1 MAPQLSRLQCYSFAT
16 YWAWFQFNP
25 PVERKRKG
33 KRNLF
38 NSPRLPRL
46 RLAVTEGGLVAA
58 TGFEPVTKGLWE
70 FKSTRRR
77 PLVSFPRQSIVMNKW
92 LVKYWVGGYQII
104 TFWRLVCGISVR
116 FIISLRPNDKQKVGK
131 TGWQTW
137 YNDSRQHAG
146 LDVFR
151 I

>member
-1 MAPQLSRLQCYSFAT
+1 MRIEIYKAETACFLSKAKHSDEQ
-16 YWAWFQFNP
+16 
-25 PVERKRKG
+25 V
-33 KRNLF
+33 
-38 NSPRLPRL
+38 
-46 RLAVTEGGLVAA
+46 
-58 TGFEPVTKGLWE
+58 
-70 FKSTRRR
+70 
-77 PLVSFPRQSIVMNKW
+77 VSQVLS
-92 LVKYWVGGYQII
+92 GYQII
-104 TFWRLVCGISVR
+104 TFWRFVQCGISVR

>member
-46 RLAVTEGGLVAA
+46 RLAMTEKWGLAVTEGGLVAA
-58 TGFEPVTKGLWE
+58 AGFEPVTKGLWE

-104 TFWRLVCGISVR
+104 TFWRFSIWNQCAFYYFSASEWLAKGGQDRLTNMV
-116 FIISLRPNDKQKVGK
+116 
-131 TGWQTW
+131 
-137 YNDSRQHAG
+137 
-146 LDVFR
+146 
-151 I
+151 